1 MVSESLHS
9 PRRRNTF
16 RLTAIKV
23 NDVSGDA
30 AIGIFDSGIGG
41 LTVYQQ
47 IAMLLPA
54 ENLIYLGDTARCPY
68 GTKSHD
74 VVTQYACEN
83 SDFLAER
90 NIKML
95 VVACNTASA
104 VALMALQERYTIP
117 VIGVIQPGASAAVRL
132 SRNKKIGVIGTEATI
147 ASGAYTKALRALDP
161 SLEIYTRACSLL
173 VPLVEE
179 GWVENDVA
187 HSTVAT
193 YLSSLKQSG
202 IDTLILGC
210 THYPLLKKTIAA
222 YLGDHVQLIDSAEET
237 AKVVSA
243 TLLDDHRTRSNGPGR
258 SSFFV
263 TDNPDQFVKVG
274 ARFLGDVVESAVRL
288 ER

>member
-1 MVSESLHS
+1 MREKI
-9 PRRRNTF
+9 
-16 RLTAIKV
+16 IKGSG
-23 NDVSGDA
+23 VSGDA

-41 LTVYQQ
+41 LTVYRQ
-47 IAMLLPA
+47 IATLLPA

-74 VVTQYACEN
+74 VVTRYACEN
-83 SDFLAER
+83 SDFLTER

-104 VALMALQERYTIP
+104 VALDALRERYHSLP

-132 SRNKKIGVIGTEATI
+132 SRKKKIGVVGTEATI

-161 SLEIYTRACSLL
+161 SLEVYTRACPLF

-193 YLSSLKQSG
+193 YLRSLEQSG

-210 THYPLLKKTIAA
+210 THYPLLKKTIATF
-222 YLGDHVQLIDSAEET
+222 LGGQVRLIDSAEET
-237 AKVVSA
+237 AKIVNA
-243 TLLDDHRTRSNGPGR
+243 TLADNRRPQSNGPGR
-258 SSFFV
+258 GSFFV
-263 TDNPDQFVKVG
+263 TDSPDRFIKVG
-274 ARFLGDVVESAVRL
+274 VRFLGDVVESAVRL

>member
-1 MVSESLHS
+1 M
-9 PRRRNTF
+9 
-16 RLTAIKV
+16 
-23 NDVSGDA
+23 SGDA

-47 IAMLLPA
+47 IALLLPT

-104 VALMALQERYTIP
+104 VALMALQERYSMP
-117 VIGVIQPGASAAVRL
+117 VIGVIQPGASAAVRV

-147 ASGAYTKALRALDP
+147 ASGAYTKALRALDS
-161 SLEIYTRACSLL
+161 SLEMYTRACPLL

-187 HSTVAT
+187 RSTVAT

-202 IDTLILGC
+202 IDTLDFRLYTLSLI
-210 THYPLLKKTIAA
+210 KKDDCGLSRRPCPA
-222 YLGDHVQLIDSAEET
+222 Y
-237 AKVVSA
+237 
-243 TLLDDHRTRSNGPGR
+243 
-258 SSFFV
+258 
-263 TDNPDQFVKVG
+263 
-274 ARFLGDVVESAVRL
+274 
-288 ER
+288 

>member
-1 MVSESLHS
+1 M
-9 PRRRNTF
+9 NG
-16 RLTAIKV
+16 
-23 NDVSGDA
+23 VSGEA

-47 IAMLLPA
+47 IARLLPA

-74 VVTQYACEN
+74 VVTRYACEN

-95 VVACNTASA
+95 VVACNTVSA
-104 VALMALQERYTIP
+104 VALLALQERYSIP
-117 VIGVIQPGASAAVRL
+117 VIGVIQPGASAAVQ
-132 SRNKKIGVIGTEATI
+132 SSQNGKIGVIGTEATI
-147 ASGAYTKALRALDP
+147 ASGAYTQALRGLDS
-161 SLEIYTRACSLL
+161 SLEIYTRACPLL

-179 GWVENDVA
+179 GWVENAVA
-187 HSTVAT
+187 RSTVAL
-193 YLSSLKQSG
+193 YLRSLKQSG

-222 YLGDHVQLIDSAEET
+222 YLGDQVALIDSAEET
-237 AKVVSA
+237 ARVVSA
-243 TLLDDHRTRSNGPGR
+243 TLAHHRTQSNGPGQG
-258 SSFFV
+258 SFFV
-263 TDNPDQFVKVG
+263 TDSPDQFIKVG

-288 ER
+288 ERER

>member
-1 MVSESLHS
+1 M
-9 PRRRNTF
+9 
-16 RLTAIKV
+16 
-23 NDVSGDA
+23 SGDA

-47 IAMLLPA
+47 IAALLPA

-74 VVTQYACEN
+74 VVMRYACEN

-104 VALMALQERYTIP
+104 VALGALQERYAMP
-117 VIGVIQPGASAAVRL
+117 VIGVIQPGASAAVRV

-147 ASGAYTKALRALDP
+147 ASGAYTKALRALDS
-161 SLEIYTRACSLL
+161 SLEMYTRACPLL
-173 VPLVEE
+173 APLVEE

-187 HSTVAT
+187 RSTVAA

-222 YLGDHVQLIDSAEET
+222 YLGGRVQLIDSAEET
-237 AKVVSA
+237 AKVVRA
-243 TLLDDHRTRSNGPGR
+243 TLADNDRTRSNGPGR
-258 SSFFV
+258 GSFFV
-263 TDNPDQFVKVG
+263 TDSPDQFIRVG

-288 ER
+288 ERY